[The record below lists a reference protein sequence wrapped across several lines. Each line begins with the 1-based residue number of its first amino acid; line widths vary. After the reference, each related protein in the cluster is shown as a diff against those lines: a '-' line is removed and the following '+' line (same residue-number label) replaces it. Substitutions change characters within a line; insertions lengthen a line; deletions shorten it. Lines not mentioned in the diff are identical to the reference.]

1 MRKLLIADDEKIIRE
16 GIAKLIQAS
25 NLPVTIVGQA
35 ANGRQA
41 LEIMQE
47 THPDLVIID
56 ITMPTI
62 TGLDAIEQAKE
73 FLPNSKFI
81 IVSGHDSF
89 PFAQKAIE
97 LGAFHY
103 LLKPI
108 KRSQLLSV
116 VEHALETL
124 GKNEDVIVSK
134 ETNITSLPDAS
145 NCSVCKKALAY
156 INDHHCDS
164 NISLNLVADEFHI
177 SQSYLTRI
185 IKKNTNLSFTE
196 YLNELRIKQAIFL
209 LSSREDLLM
218 AEIAELVG
226 YSSQHYFSRVF
237 KNHTGVSPVEYRNEK
252 RE

>member
-25 NLPVTIVGQA
+25 SLPVTIVGQA

-41 LEIMQE
+41 LEMMQS
-47 THPDLVIID
+47 TRPDLVIID
-56 ITMPTI
+56 ITMPAI
-62 TGLDAIEQAKE
+62 TGLDVIEQSKD
-73 FLPNSKFI
+73 FLPSSKFI

-124 GKNEDVIVSK
+124 EKKEEVIVS
-134 ETNITSLPDAS
+134 TDTDITSVSDAT
-145 NCSVCKKALAY
+145 NGTVCEKVSAY

-164 NISLNLVADEFHI
+164 NMSLNFVADKFHI

-185 IKKNTNLSFTE
+185 IKKSTNLSFTE
-196 YLNELRIKQAIFL
+196 YLNKLRIQQAIFL
-209 LSSREDLLM
+209 LSSRENLLI
-218 AEIAELVG
+218 AQIAELVG

-237 KNHTGVSPVEYRNEK
+237 KNHTGVSPVEYRNM
-252 RE
+252 RG

>member
-1 MRKLLIADDEKIIRE
+1 MRQLLIADDEKIIRE
-16 GIAKLIQAS
+16 GIAKLIQTS

-41 LEIMQE
+41 LEMMHS
-47 THPDLVIID
+47 THPELVIID
-56 ITMPTI
+56 ITMPAI
-62 TGLDAIEQAKE
+62 TGLDVIEQAKE
-73 FLPNSKFI
+73 FLPASKFI
-81 IVSGHDSF
+81 IISGHDSF

-108 KRSQLLSV
+108 KRNQLLSV

-124 GKNEDVIVSK
+124 EKKEEVS
-134 ETNITSLPDAS
+134 TGTDITSVSDAA
-145 NCSVCKKALAY
+145 NGTVCKKALAY

-164 NISLNLVADEFHI
+164 NMSLILVADKFHI
-177 SQSYLTRI
+177 SQSYLTRM

-196 YLNELRIKQAIFL
+196 YLNKLRIQQAIFL
-209 LSSREDLLM
+209 LSSREDLL
-218 AEIAELVG
+218 IAQIADLVG

-237 KNHTGVSPVEYRNEK
+237 KNHTGVSPIEYRNEK
-252 RE
+252 RG

>member
-185 IKKNTNLSFTE
+185 RKIP
-196 YLNELRIKQAIFL
+196 I
-209 LSSREDLLM
+209 
-218 AEIAELVG
+218 
-226 YSSQHYFSRVF
+226 
-237 KNHTGVSPVEYRNEK
+237 
-252 RE
+252 

>member
-1 MRKLLIADDEKIIRE
+1 MRQLLIADDEKIIRE
-16 GIAKLIQAS
+16 GIAKLIQTS

-41 LEIMQE
+41 LEMMHS

-56 ITMPTI
+56 ITMPAI
-62 TGLDAIEQAKE
+62 TGLDVIEQAKE
-73 FLPNSKFI
+73 FLPASKFI

-108 KRSQLLSV
+108 KRNKLLSV

-124 GKNEDVIVSK
+124 EK
-134 ETNITSLPDAS
+134 EEVTTSTGTDIIAASDATNGTV
-145 NCSVCKKALAY
+145 CSKALAY
-156 INDHHCDS
+156 INAHHCDS
-164 NISLNLVADEFHI
+164 NMSLNLVADKFHI
-177 SQSYLTRI
+177 SQSYLTRM
-185 IKKNTNLSFTE
+185 IKKHTNLSFTE
-196 YLNELRIKQAIFL
+196 YLNKLRIQQAILL
-209 LSSREDLLM
+209 LSSSEDLLM
-218 AEIAELVG
+218 AQIAELVG

-237 KNHTGVSPVEYRNEK
+237 KNHTGVSPIEYRNEK
-252 RE
+252 RG

>member
-1 MRKLLIADDEKIIRE
+1 MRQLLIADDEKIIRE
-16 GIAKLIQAS
+16 GIAKLIQTS

-41 LEIMQE
+41 LEMMHS

-56 ITMPTI
+56 ITMPAI
-62 TGLDAIEQAKE
+62 TGLDVIEQAKE
-73 FLPNSKFI
+73 FLPASKFI

-108 KRSQLLSV
+108 KRNQLLSV

-124 GKNEDVIVSK
+124 EKKEEVIVS
-134 ETNITSLPDAS
+134 TGTDITSALDAV
-145 NCSVCKKALAY
+145 NGTVCTKALAY
-156 INDHHCDS
+156 INAHHCDC
-164 NISLNLVADEFHI
+164 NMSLNLVADKFHI
-177 SQSYLTRI
+177 SQSYLTRM

-196 YLNELRIKQAIFL
+196 YLNKLRIQQAIIL
-209 LSSREDLLM
+209 LSSREDLLI
-218 AEIAELVG
+218 AQIAELVG

-252 RE
+252 RG

>member
-1 MRKLLIADDEKIIRE
+1 MRKILIADDEKIIRE

-41 LEIMQE
+41 LEMMQT

-62 TGLDAIEQAKE
+62 TGLEAIEQAKE
-73 FLPNSKFI
+73 FLPTSKFI
-81 IVSGHDSF
+81 IISGHDSF

-108 KRSQLLSV
+108 KRKQLLSV
-116 VEHALETL
+116 VEQALETL
-124 GKNEDVIVSK
+124 EKKEEVIVS
-134 ETNITSLPDAS
+134 TGTDITSVSDAA
-145 NCSVCKKALAY
+145 NGTVCKKALAY
-156 INDHHCDS
+156 INNHHCDS
-164 NISLNLVADEFHI
+164 NMSLNFVADKFHI
-177 SQSYLTRI
+177 SQSYLTRM
-185 IKKNTNLSFTE
+185 IKKSTNLSFTE
-196 YLNELRIKQAIFL
+196 YLNKLRIQQAIFL
-209 LSSREDLLM
+209 LSSREDLLI
-218 AEIAELVG
+218 AQIAELVG

-252 RE
+252 RG